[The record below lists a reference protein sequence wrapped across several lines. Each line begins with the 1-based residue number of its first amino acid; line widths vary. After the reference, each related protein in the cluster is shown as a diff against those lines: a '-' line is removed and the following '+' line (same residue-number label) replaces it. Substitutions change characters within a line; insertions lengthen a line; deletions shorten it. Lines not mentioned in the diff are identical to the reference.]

1 MDCVLLCCFIM
12 CIRYFSHFFFRC
24 FTWFWFSI
32 FLWKFFLFIVACDC
46 SCPFCWYCWVEGIE
60 AFGYLVSSKI
70 NSKLFP
76 RRVFNCKIVQLGGT
90 ENSVY
95 LDVLRLFAHGTWSDY
110 KSKQMKSFLILFICI
125 PFLYVQLVHVWGI
138 VLCVTQQLVHVLI
151 DINRNIL
158 LICLEIW

>member
-1 MDCVLLCCFIM
+1 MGCVSLCCFH
-12 CIRYFSHFFFRC
+12 YVYQLSFLFFRC
-24 FTWFWFSI
+24 VTWFSFSVFCEGFSSLLLLVI
-32 FLWKFFLFIVACDC
+32 LAAPFVGIVG
-46 SCPFCWYCWVEGIE
+46 FEGIE

-76 RRVFNCKIVQLGGT
+76 CWVFNYKIVQLGGT

-110 KSKQMKSFLILFICI
+110 KSKQMKSFLILFFCI
-125 PFLYVQLVHVWGI
+125 PFLYTQLVHVWGI